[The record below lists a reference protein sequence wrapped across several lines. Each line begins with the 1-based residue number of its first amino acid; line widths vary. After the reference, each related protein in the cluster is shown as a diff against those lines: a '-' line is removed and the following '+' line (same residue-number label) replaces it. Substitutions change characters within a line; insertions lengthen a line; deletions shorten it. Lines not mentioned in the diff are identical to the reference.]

1 MSMSWLWILSFI
13 PALYLLVFLHELGHF
28 VVGIWMKV
36 KVEEFGFGFP
46 PRMLTMFHWRGVPIT
61 LNWLPIGGFVRFAG
75 EEGNFD
81 QEGSLA
87 SAPPWRKIPI
97 MFAGPFMNLVAAAV
111 IFALVGMVGQPERIG
126 TVQISR
132 VSLGSAAE
140 QAGLQARD
148 FILAIDGQ
156 PVQSAQQLRELIGP
170 RQGVPT
176 RLDIERTDEQN
187 GTTTLY
193 VTVTPGTCSGVEGGC
208 LGVAP
213 YVPADRAIETTYI
226 DRMGFWQAIGHGI
239 QETGRLFGLILASL
253 GALLAPLFG
262 GEAQAGGGFVG
273 IVGMGQATA
282 EIGRTTGITGYL
294 NWIGLISVNLALFNL
309 LPIPALD
316 GSRILFALIEW
327 VRRGK
332 RVPPEKEALVHAVG
346 MVMLLGLMV
355 LVTISD
361 IRNLWQGQNPL
372 GG

>member
-1 MSMSWLWILSFI
+1 MNWLAILAFI

-46 PRMLTMFHWRGVPIT
+46 PRMLTMFRWRGVPIT

-75 EEGNFD
+75 EEGNFN

-97 MFAGPFMNLVAAAV
+97 MFAGPFMNLVAAVA
-111 IFALVGMVGQPERIG
+111 IFWLVGMLGQAERTG
-126 TVQISR
+126 DVQIQA
-132 VSLGSAAE
+132 VTAGSAAD
-140 QAGLQARD
+140 QAGLKVND

-156 PVQSAQQLRELIGP
+156 RVQSEKELRALIKE
-170 RQGVPT
+170 RQGVAT
-176 RLDIERTDEQN
+176 RLDIERTDEQT

-193 VTVTPGTCSGVEGGC
+193 VTVTPGSCPNVEGGC

-213 YVPADRAIETTYI
+213 TVPADRATATTYTE
-226 DRMGFWQAIGHGI
+226 RKNVWQALVDGV
-239 QETGRLFGLILASL
+239 QETGTLFGLTL
-253 GALLAPLFG
+253 GAFGSLFASLFG
-262 GEAQAGGGFVG
+262 GGAAPAGGGFVG
-273 IVGMGQATA
+273 VVGMGQLTG
-282 EIGRTTGITGYL
+282 EVVRTSGLTGYL
-294 NWIGLISVNLALFNL
+294 NWVGLISVNLALFNL

-316 GSRILFALIEW
+316 GSRILFALVEW

-355 LVTISD
+355 LVTFSD
-361 IRNLWQGQNPL
+361 IRNLLEGRNPL